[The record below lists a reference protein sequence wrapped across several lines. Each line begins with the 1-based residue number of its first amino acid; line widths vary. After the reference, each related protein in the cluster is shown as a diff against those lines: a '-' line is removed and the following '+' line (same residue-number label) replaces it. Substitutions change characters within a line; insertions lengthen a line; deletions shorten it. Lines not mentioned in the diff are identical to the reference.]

1 MNPSRLHPALL
12 VAAVALVAG
21 CASMGDSRTRSAMR
35 EPATLE
41 AARTLEARAAEAAW
55 PAGDWWKSLGDAQ
68 LDALEGEGLGAS
80 PTLALA
86 QARVRKAEALAQE
99 AGAALKPQVTGS
111 ASLTRDRFSENYI
124 FPPPFGGAW
133 FTQPSA
139 RLDFNYEFD
148 FWGRNRA
155 AVRAALGEAKAA
167 EVDVAAAR
175 LVLSVAIAQAYLELE
190 RNYSQRDVGLA
201 TLDQRVK
208 LRDLTAQRV
217 AAGLDSQLELKQVE
231 TSIPETREQM
241 ARLDEAIALTR
252 NRIAALV
259 GAGPDRGLALTR
271 PHTHAVH
278 AGLPS
283 TLPADLLGR
292 RPDIAAQ
299 RLRIEAAGADID
311 VAKASFY
318 PNVSLAAYVGLQALG
333 LSQFLSAG
341 SAIAGAGPALS
352 LPIFEGGRLRASL
365 AGKQADYDVAVE
377 QYNGAIVEA
386 LHQVADE
393 LASMRALEVRRNEQR
408 QALASAQAAYDLALV
423 RYREGLGNYLQVLSA
438 ETPLLAQ
445 RSLGADL
452 DARER
457 VLSVNL
463 IRALGGGY
471 EGAKS

>member
-1 MNPSRLHPALL
+1 
-12 VAAVALVAG
+12 
-21 CASMGDSRTRSAMR
+21 
-35 EPATLE
+35 
-41 AARTLEARAAEAAW
+41 
-55 PAGDWWKSLGDAQ
+55 
-68 LDALEGEGLGAS
+68 
-80 PTLALA
+80 
-86 QARVRKAEALAQE
+86 
-99 AGAALKPQVTGS
+99 
-111 ASLTRDRFSENYI
+111 
-124 FPPPFGGAW
+124 
-133 FTQPSA
+133 
-139 RLDFNYEFD
+139 
-148 FWGRNRA
+148 
-155 AVRAALGEAKAA
+155 
-167 EVDVAAAR
+167 
-175 LVLSVAIAQAYLELE
+175 
-190 RNYSQRDVGLA
+190 VGLA